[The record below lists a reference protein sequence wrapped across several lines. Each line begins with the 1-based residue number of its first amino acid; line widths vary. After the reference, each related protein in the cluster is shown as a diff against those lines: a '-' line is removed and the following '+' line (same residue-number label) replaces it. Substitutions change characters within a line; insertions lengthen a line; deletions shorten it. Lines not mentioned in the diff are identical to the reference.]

1 MHAMEAGLLTYGS
14 SYLPTPSQRI
24 IRQWR
29 VLSAFV
35 PVHSGASV
43 RELHPLPASS
53 TSIANS
59 ANNSRE
65 LSSDETANVKHG
77 FARSS

>member
-14 SYLPTPSQRI
+14 SYLPTPSQQMA
-24 IRQWR
+24 RQWL

-43 RELHPLPASS
+43 RELHPLPAISTYIAICSS
-53 TSIANS
+53 INQ
-59 ANNSRE
+59 E
-65 LSSDETANVKHG
+65 LP
-77 FARSS
+77 F

>member
-1 MHAMEAGLLTYGS
+1 MEAGLLTHGS
-14 SYLPTPSQRI
+14 SYLPTPSQRMA
-24 IRQWR
+24 RQWL

-53 TSIANS
+53 TYIAIGVS
-59 ANNSRE
+59 VDQH
-65 LSSDETANVKHG
+65 LSC
-77 FARSS
+77 